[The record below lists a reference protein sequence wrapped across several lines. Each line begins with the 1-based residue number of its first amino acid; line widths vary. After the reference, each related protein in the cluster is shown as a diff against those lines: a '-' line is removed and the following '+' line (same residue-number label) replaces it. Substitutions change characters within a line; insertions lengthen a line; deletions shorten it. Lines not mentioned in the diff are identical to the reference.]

1 MLANQTM
8 QPSSRSVVN
17 GQDHGRVEG
26 IQVNAEASL
35 AVDNQI
41 SHGENGKILTRLINI
56 VS

>member
-1 MLANQTM
+1 M

-26 IQVNAEASL
+26 IQVNRAEASL
-35 AVDNQI
+35 AVGNQI